1 MGLSEEYLKNIEP
14 QLNYKVRWFSNLKDA
29 LEYFKENTT
38 NIKMVNTKV
47 NAKTKCNKNNKSTK
61 LRNISATKIKN
72 KIRKFVKCAATVRYQ
87 SGGTGFPPKTFC
99 YRSKKKAIKKALEYR
114 NLLWDIVKGPVAKAI
129 EEKLHGI
136 IRLTII
142 DRIVNKFKDIIA
154 AICPKDIKS
163 FDKILSFIKLLIL
176 SIIIAIGDKLD
187 DLEKTIEDAL
197 NNIINNFNDFGFS
210 F

>member
-14 QLNYKVRWFSNLKDA
+14 QLNYKVKYFNNLEDA
-29 LEYFKENTT
+29 CENFEENTT
-38 NIKMVNTKV
+38 KIKMVNTKV

-61 LRNISATKIKN
+61 LRNISAIKIKN
-72 KIRKFVKCAATVRYQ
+72 KIRKFVKWITIVRYQ
-87 SGGTGFPPKTFC
+87 SGGTIFPYKTFC
-99 YRSKKKAIKKALEYR
+99 YRSKKKAIKMALKYR
-114 NLLWDIVKGPVAKAI
+114 NMLWGVIKEPVAKAI
-129 EEKLHGI
+129 EEKLYGV
-136 IRLTII
+136 IRLTAIEEM
-142 DRIVNKFKDIIA
+142 VAKVKNNIA
-154 AICPKDIKS
+154 AICPKDIES
-163 FDKILSFIKLLIL
+163 FDKVLSFIKLLIL